1 MEFVLADANP
11 AAVITSADLRSR
23 VDGRGLLVVDVADPA
38 LAAQP
43 ATALPAPSADS
54 LAYMIYTSGTT
65 GKPKGVAIAHYT
77 VTWLVESLDAGL
89 PRAGVDAVPF
99 VGVRLL
105 GGDLRRALLR
115 GRRLLVVPE
124 EVAGLAGGLPHPAGR
139 RRGQRPD
146 PDPVVGGHALPG
158 RPGVDDAGRR
168 R

>member
-1 MEFVLADANP
+1 MMAVLKTGAAYVPIDPAHEASRMEFVLADANP

-23 VDGRGLLVVDVADPA
+23 VDGRDLSFVVDVADPA

-43 ATALPAPSADS
+43 ATALPAPSADN

-105 GGDLRRALLR
+105 GVGDLRRPAARSPAAGGARR
-115 GRRLLVVPE
+115 GGGSPEDFHTLLVDE
-124 EVAGLAGGLPHPAGR
+124 GSAS
-139 RRGQRPD
+139 
-146 PDPVVGGHALPG
+146 
-158 RPGVDDAGRR
+158 
-168 R
+168 